1 MKFAMAAGA
10 TVVAYDPVAMP
21 NLAHEEPQIPQSKD
35 MYSALDGADAL
46 VICTEWNEFRSP
58 DFAEI
63 KRRLKHALV
72 FDGRN
77 LFRPAQM
84 AHEGFEYH
92 SVGRPTTGAVKA

>member
-1 MKFAMAAGA
+1 
-10 TVVAYDPVAMP
+10 
-21 NLAHEEPQIPQSKD
+21 
-35 MYSALDGADAL
+35 L